1 MENHLEAKSRM
12 QGMLMGDRLRWQ
24 RWESSVLVTVPGAG
38 TAEGLHKKAPYWHEN
53 GGSQISTL
61 EAKGKRQKKGGAANH
76 HSSAVAELSHHSTY
90 LPAPPPAVCL
100 QMWEQD
106 EWHWESVLVIL
117 CCLPT
122 FCEVLGCRK
131 WTNERFFFIVLHI
144 INLFL
149 GQEVKQHTHRW
160 NV

>member
-61 EAKGKRQKKGGAANH
+61 EVKGKQQKKGGAANH

-90 LPAPPPAVCL
+90 SPAPPLAVPTDVRTRWAASGKRTC
-100 QMWEQD
+100 D
-106 EWHWESVLVIL
+106 TT
-117 CCLPT
+117 LPT
-122 FCEVLGCRK
+122 NILWGVGMQKMNKWEV
-131 WTNERFFFIVLHI
+131 FLHCPTYYKS
-144 INLFL
+144 
-149 GQEVKQHTHRW
+149 VSWPRS
-160 NV
+160 